1 MTQATAPCIII
12 LGLGNILCGDEGFG
26 VRVVE
31 RLYAEYDFPDNV
43 SLVDGGT
50 QGPTL
55 YPFVE
60 EADRLL
66 IFDAVD
72 FGMRPGSLTIK
83 RDSGVPVWL
92 AARKLS
98 VHQNNFS
105 EVLALAR
112 LKKTLPQE
120 IILIGAQPVDLS
132 YGAGL
137 TDTIKSQIPEAL
149 TLGLQQ
155 LHSWDI
161 TPTKATTHKLLNHS
175 SVSMA
180 NYEAHPG
187 HCHAPEP
194 SIPCTQGKN

>member
-1 MTQATAPCIII
+1 MTQAPTQRIIV

-26 VRVVE
+26 VRAVE
-31 RLYAEYDFPDNV
+31 RLYAEYDFPDHV
-43 SLVDGGT
+43 SIVDGGT

-72 FGMRPGSLTIK
+72 FGLEPGELTVK
-83 RDSGVPVWL
+83 KDSGVPVWL
-92 AARKLS
+92 SARKMS

-112 LKKTLPQE
+112 LKNVPPQE
-120 IILIGAQPVDLS
+120 IILIGAQPADLS
-132 YGAGL
+132 YGASL
-137 TDTIKSQIPEAL
+137 TDTVKSRLPEAID
-149 TLGLQQ
+149 LGLAQ
-155 LHSWDI
+155 LRSWGVI
-161 TPTKATTHKLLNHS
+161 PKKAATQKLLNDS

-180 NYEAHPG
+180 NYEAHLGPRK
-187 HCHAPEP
+187 APEP
-194 SIPCTQGKN
+194 SVFRTAKA